1 MTIGGPTSVQQVN
14 CAKCS
19 VARSIS
25 YHPMTMRYGHNH
37 GSRVTRAS
45 QRKLNEIRATLGE
58 NDLAHQPAK
67 ALELVDSAVGA
78 IGRMTYSRAAAGF
91 HVLRG
96 VERDEVTKIRCWVD
110 VVLNEILPP
119 T

>member
-1 MTIGGPTSVQQVN
+1 MREVLRGTIDQLSPDDDEIRTQPWFKGYQGKPTQ
-14 CAKCS
+14 AE
-19 VARSIS
+19 R
-25 YHPMTMRYGHNH
+25 
-37 GSRVTRAS
+37 
-45 QRKLNEIRATLGE
+45 IRATLGE

-67 ALELVDSAVGA
+67 ALEVVDSAVGA
-78 IGRMTYSRAAAGF
+78 IGRMTYSRASAGF